1 LYEQSPSYLQ
11 PLCVFRLFFFG
22 AGLFETVTKLRLGER
37 PVSAQ
42 TLRRKR
48 EDASIKSLRRLLSI
62 LLLAVFGLPFVSPL
76 LAMTAKSESNLPAC
90 CRRNGTHHC
99 VMSLGERAQSG
110 DRTPHFGAPVE
121 KCPYC
126 PATIAVVHGDT
137 FGPPPSQ
144 AIFAG
149 LIAHPVVAAQ
159 TESKLR
165 ISRNR
170 SRQKRGPPA
179 TIAL

>member
-1 LYEQSPSYLQ
+1 
-11 PLCVFRLFFFG
+11 
-22 AGLFETVTKLRLGER
+22 
-37 PVSAQ
+37 
-42 TLRRKR
+42 
-48 EDASIKSLRRLLSI
+48 
-62 LLLAVFGLPFVSPL
+62 
-76 LAMTAKSESNLPAC
+76 
-90 CRRNGTHHC
+90 
-99 VMSLGERAQSG
+99 MSLGERAQSG
-110 DRTPHFGAPVE
+110 DRTPQFGAPVE

-126 PATIAVVHGDT
+126 PAAIAVVHGDT